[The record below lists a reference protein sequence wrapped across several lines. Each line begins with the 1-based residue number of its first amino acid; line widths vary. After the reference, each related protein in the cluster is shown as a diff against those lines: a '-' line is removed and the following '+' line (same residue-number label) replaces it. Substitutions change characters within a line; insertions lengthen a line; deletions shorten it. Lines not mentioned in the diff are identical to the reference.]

1 MPRKSDDSKVIKRL
15 KNGACVMKRICN
27 QCREG
32 FIGERNICPQC
43 RNERRRAEGR
53 FGADYHNYYYHR
65 FLSKMAMLHDNGSFS
80 RDRRISAA
88 RRAAF
93 EKQKKRVLAEIEAIR
108 EAGLDPNEDYIR
120 TIERAGVR
128 L

>member
-1 MPRKSDDSKVIKRL
+1 MPTRYDNEKVIKRL

-32 FIGERNICPQC
+32 FTGERNICPQC
-43 RNERRRAEGR
+43 RNDRRRAEGK

-65 FLSKMAMLHDNGSFS
+65 YLSKMAMLHDAGTLS
-80 RDRRISAA
+80 RNRHISAA

-93 EKQKKRVLAEIEAIR
+93 EKQKKRVLAEIEVIR
-108 EAGLDPNEDYIR
+108 EAGLDPDNDNIQ